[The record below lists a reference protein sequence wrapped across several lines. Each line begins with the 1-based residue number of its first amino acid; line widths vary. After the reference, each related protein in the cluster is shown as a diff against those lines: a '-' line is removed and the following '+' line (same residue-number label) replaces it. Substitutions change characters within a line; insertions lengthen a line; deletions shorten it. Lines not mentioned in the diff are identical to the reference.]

1 MIANVNGWDGEENRE
16 RTQEGG
22 TALFPQFGSFLMEA
36 ARTQVARRD
45 LMSFSHFFLLEPL

>member
-16 RTQEGG
+16 RTQEGE